1 MFARTRQLNRIE
13 ARLEEAAVAAD
24 SLRQHVDAIRA
35 RLILMDDRTAELASA
50 VQAVMAARAE
60 HDAAVADQSRRA
72 ATAAE
77 AAFVGVQTLAAAAA
91 AQPAPPL
98 PAETQAAKP
107 RTGKM

>member
-1 MFARTRQLNRIE
+1 MFGRTSQMNRIE
-13 ARLEEAAVAAD
+13 ADLEEFKAALAELRDALNLTPGGLAAVMSVAREAGG
-24 SLRQHVDAIRA
+24 DAK
-35 RLILMDDRTAELASA
+35 
-50 VQAVMAARAE
+50 
-60 HDAAVADQSRRA
+60 RA

-77 AAFVGVQTLAAAAA
+77 AAFVGVQTLAAAAT